1 MHTKYKPEMAG
12 KRNKEYV
19 NIRIKSDTWERM
31 QPRKDKPGK
40 TWDDVIN
47 ELIDQA
53 DEGEATRM
61 TPETVD

>member
-1 MHTKYKPEMAG
+1 MTDE
-12 KRNKEYV
+12 RDKEYV

-53 DEGEATRM
+53 DEGEATGM
-61 TPETVD
+61 MPETVD

>member
-1 MHTKYKPEMAG
+1 MHTEYKHGMADE
-12 KRNKEYV
+12 RNKEYV

-47 ELIDQA
+47 ELINQA
-53 DEGEATRM
+53 DEEEASRM
-61 TPETVD
+61 TPNKAD